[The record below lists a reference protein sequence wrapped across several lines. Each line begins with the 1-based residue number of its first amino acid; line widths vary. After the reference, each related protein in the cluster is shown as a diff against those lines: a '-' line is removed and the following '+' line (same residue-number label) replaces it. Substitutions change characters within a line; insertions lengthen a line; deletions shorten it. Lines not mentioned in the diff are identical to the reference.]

1 MGCSVFKIYLR
12 LTNFLHIFLD
22 LISLD
27 GQAFINVVAKFM
39 VEFPNSRFLNR
50 KTQPSMF
57 TLVLLASISA
67 LAMNSFL
74 PSLPNMAEHFGSSTS
89 IMGLSVGIY
98 LGASAVFQILVGP
111 LSDRIGR
118 RTVSL
123 WALVIFILVSFACVY
138 APNTESFMVLRGLQ
152 AIAACT
158 FVLARAIVRDTTE
171 TQASGSKIAYISM
184 GTAICPMFG
193 PALGGLM
200 GGWFGWEAN
209 FWFIGGLG
217 ILILI
222 VAYFDLGETV
232 PENTSGFREQ
242 FSEYPELLKS
252 RRFWGYCL
260 ASAFGAGAF
269 FAYLGGGPFVGSIV
283 YNLSPEKLG
292 LYFGAPAIGYFL
304 GNFLSGRYT
313 TRFGIDAMILWG
325 LWIIF
330 SGLSLSMVFSY
341 LGYGSVETFFG
352 FMILVGLGNG
362 LSIPNSTAGML
373 SVRPHLAGTAS
384 GLGGAMMIAIG
395 AALSTLAG
403 AFLVPGSNEMPL
415 LLLMWFSSLSGV
427 GVILY
432 VRLRN
437 KKLQTF
443 VS

>member
-1 MGCSVFKIYLR
+1 ML
-12 LTNFLHIFLD
+12 
-22 LISLD
+22 
-27 GQAFINVVAKFM
+27 
-39 VEFPNSRFLNR
+39 
-50 KTQPSMF
+50 

-74 PSLPNMAEHFGSSTS
+74 PSLPNMAEHFGSSTAL
-89 IMGLSVGIY
+89 MGLSVGVY
-98 LGASAVFQILVGP
+98 LGTSAIFQILVGP

-123 WALVIFILVSFACVY
+123 WALIIFIVVSISCVY
-138 APNTESFMVLRGLQ
+138 APNTFVFMCLRALQ

-158 FVLARAIVRDTTE
+158 FVVARAIVRDTTE

-200 GGWFGWEAN
+200 DGWFGWEAN

-217 ILILI
+217 LFILVI
-222 VAYFDLGETV
+222 AYFDLGETV
-232 PENTSGFREQ
+232 PENTQGFRQQ
-242 FSEYPELLKS
+242 FSEYPELLLS

-283 YNLSPEKLG
+283 YNLSPEMLG
-292 LYFGAPAIGYFL
+292 LYFGAPAIGYFF
-304 GNFLSGRYT
+304 GNFLSGRFT
-313 TRFGIDAMILWG
+313 IRFGIDAMILWG

-330 SGLSLSMVFSY
+330 SGLSLSLVCSY
-341 LGYGSVETFFG
+341 IGYGTVETFFG
-352 FMILVGLGNG
+352 FMIFVGLGNG
-362 LSIPNSTAGML
+362 LTIPNATAGML

-415 LLLMWFSSLSGV
+415 LMLMWFSSLSGV
-427 GVILY
+427 AVIIY
-432 VRLRN
+432 VGQRN
-437 KKLQTF
+437 KKLKKS
-443 VS
+443 V

>member
-1 MGCSVFKIYLR
+1 M
-12 LTNFLHIFLD
+12 
-22 LISLD
+22 
-27 GQAFINVVAKFM
+27 AKFPKP
-39 VEFPNSRFLNR
+39 VFLNR
-50 KTQPSMF
+50 ETQPSMLM
-57 TLVLLASISA
+57 LVLLASISA

-74 PSLPNMAEHFGSSTS
+74 PSLPNMAEHFGSSTAL
-89 IMGLSVGIY
+89 MGLSVGVY
-98 LGASAVFQILVGP
+98 LGTSAIFQILVGP

-123 WALVIFILVSFACVY
+123 WALIIFSVVSISCVY
-138 APNTESFMVLRGLQ
+138 APNTFVFMFLRALQ

-158 FVLARAIVRDTTE
+158 FVVARAIVRDTTE

-193 PALGGLM
+193 PALGGLLD
-200 GGWFGWEAN
+200 GWFGWEAN

-217 ILILI
+217 LFILVI
-222 VAYFDLGETV
+222 AYFDLGETV
-232 PENTSGFREQ
+232 PENTQGFRQQ
-242 FSEYPELLKS
+242 FSEYPELLLS

-283 YNLSPEKLG
+283 YNLSPEMLG
-292 LYFGAPAIGYFL
+292 LYFGAPAIGYFF
-304 GNFLSGRYT
+304 GNFLSGRFT
-313 TRFGIDAMILWG
+313 IRFGIDAMILWG

-330 SGLSLSMVFSY
+330 SGLSLSMVCSY
-341 LGYGSVETFFG
+341 IGYGTVETFFG
-352 FMILVGLGNG
+352 FMIFVGLGNG
-362 LSIPNSTAGML
+362 LTIPNATAGML

-415 LLLMWFSSLSGV
+415 LMLMWFSSLSGV
-427 GVILY
+427 AVIIY
-432 VRLRN
+432 VRQRN
-437 KKLQTF
+437 KRLKKSF
-443 VS
+443 

>member
-1 MGCSVFKIYLR
+1 M
-12 LTNFLHIFLD
+12 
-22 LISLD
+22 
-27 GQAFINVVAKFM
+27 AKFPKP
-39 VEFPNSRFLNR
+39 VFLNR
-50 KTQPSMF
+50 ETQPSMLM
-57 TLVLLASISA
+57 LVLLASISA

-74 PSLPNMAEHFGSSTS
+74 PSLPNMAEHFGSSTAL
-89 IMGLSVGIY
+89 MGLSVGVY
-98 LGASAVFQILVGP
+98 LGTSAIFQILVGP

-123 WALVIFILVSFACVY
+123 WALIIFSVVSISCVY
-138 APNTESFMVLRGLQ
+138 APNTFVFMFLRALQ

-158 FVLARAIVRDTTE
+158 FVVARAIVRDTTE

-193 PALGGLM
+193 PALGGLLD
-200 GGWFGWEAN
+200 GWFGWEAN

-217 ILILI
+217 IFILLI
-222 VAYFDLGETV
+222 AYFDLGETV
-232 PENTSGFREQ
+232 PENTQGFRQQ
-242 FSEYPELLKS
+242 FSEYPELLLS

-283 YNLSPEKLG
+283 YNLSPEMLG
-292 LYFGAPAIGYFL
+292 LYFGAPAIGYFF
-304 GNFLSGRYT
+304 GNFLSGRFT
-313 TRFGIDAMILWG
+313 IRFGIDAMILWG

-330 SGLSLSMVFSY
+330 FGLSLSMVCSY
-341 LGYGSVETFFG
+341 VGYGTVETFFG
-352 FMILVGLGNG
+352 FMIFVGLGNG
-362 LSIPNSTAGML
+362 LTIPNATAGML

-415 LLLMWFSSLSGV
+415 LMLMWFSSLSGV
-427 GVILY
+427 AVIIY
-432 VRLRN
+432 VRQRN
-437 KKLQTF
+437 KRLKKSF
-443 VS
+443 

>member
-1 MGCSVFKIYLR
+1 M
-12 LTNFLHIFLD
+12 
-22 LISLD
+22 
-27 GQAFINVVAKFM
+27 AKFSKP
-39 VEFPNSRFLNR
+39 VFLNR
-50 KTQPSMF
+50 ETQPSML

-74 PSLPNMAEHFGSSTS
+74 PSLPNMAEHFGSSTAL
-89 IMGLSVGIY
+89 MGLSVGVY
-98 LGASAVFQILVGP
+98 LGTSAIFQILVGP

-123 WALVIFILVSFACVY
+123 WALMIFSVVSISCVY
-138 APNTESFMVLRGLQ
+138 APNTFVFMFLRALQ

-158 FVLARAIVRDTTE
+158 FVVARAVVRDTTE

-193 PALGGLM
+193 PALGGLLD
-200 GGWFGWEAN
+200 GWFGWEAN
-209 FWFIGGLG
+209 FWVIGGLG
-217 ILILI
+217 LVILLI
-222 VAYFDLGETV
+222 AYFDLGETV
-232 PENTSGFREQ
+232 PENTQGFRQQ
-242 FSEYPELLKS
+242 FSEYPELLLS

-283 YNLSPEKLG
+283 YNLSPEMLG
-292 LYFGAPAIGYFL
+292 LYFGAPAIGYFF
-304 GNFLSGRYT
+304 GNFLSGRFT
-313 TRFGIDAMILWG
+313 IRFGIDAMIIWG

-330 SGLSLSMVFSY
+330 SGLSLSMVCSY
-341 LGYGSVETFFG
+341 VGYGSVETFFG
-352 FMILVGLGNG
+352 FMIFVGLGNG
-362 LSIPNSTAGML
+362 LTIPNATAGML

-427 GVILY
+427 AVIIY
-432 VRLRN
+432 VRQRN
-437 KKLQTF
+437 RRLKIS
-443 VS
+443 V

>member
-1 MGCSVFKIYLR
+1 M
-12 LTNFLHIFLD
+12 
-22 LISLD
+22 
-27 GQAFINVVAKFM
+27 AKFSKP
-39 VEFPNSRFLNR
+39 VFLN
-50 KTQPSMF
+50 KETQPSML

-74 PSLPNMAEHFGSSTS
+74 PSLPNMAEHFGSSTAL
-89 IMGLSVGIY
+89 MGLSVGVY
-98 LGASAVFQILVGP
+98 LGTSAVFQILVGP

-123 WALVIFILVSFACVY
+123 WALIIFIVVSISCVY
-138 APNTESFMVLRGLQ
+138 APNTFVFMCLRALQ

-158 FVLARAIVRDTTE
+158 FVVARAIVRDTTE

-200 GGWFGWEAN
+200 DGWFGWEAN

-217 ILILI
+217 FLILVI
-222 VAYFDLGETV
+222 AYFDLGETV
-232 PENTSGFREQ
+232 PENTQGFRQQ
-242 FSEYPELLKS
+242 FSEYPELLLS

-283 YNLSPEKLG
+283 YNLSPEMLG
-292 LYFGAPAIGYFL
+292 LYFGAPAIGYFF
-304 GNFLSGRYT
+304 GNFLSGRFT
-313 TRFGIDAMILWG
+313 IRFGIDAMILWG

-330 SGLSLSMVFSY
+330 SGLSLSMVCSY
-341 LGYGSVETFFG
+341 IGYGTVETFFG
-352 FMILVGLGNG
+352 FMIFVGLGNG
-362 LSIPNSTAGML
+362 LTIPNATAGML

-415 LLLMWFSSLSGV
+415 LMLMWFSSLSGV
-427 GVILY
+427 AVIIY
-432 VRLRN
+432 VGQRN
-437 KKLQTF
+437 KKLKKSF
-443 VS
+443 

>member
-1 MGCSVFKIYLR
+1 MR

-138 APNTESFMVLRGLQ
+138 APNTESFMALRGLQ

-269 FAYLGGGPFVGSIV
+269 FAFLGGGPFVGSIV

-373 SVRPHLAGTAS
+373 SVRPHLAGMAS

>member
-1 MGCSVFKIYLR
+1 MV
-12 LTNFLHIFLD
+12 
-22 LISLD
+22 
-27 GQAFINVVAKFM
+27 KFSKP
-39 VEFPNSRFLNR
+39 VFLNR
-50 KTQPSMF
+50 ETQPSML

-74 PSLPNMAEHFGSSTS
+74 PSLPNMAEHFGSSTAL
-89 IMGLSVGIY
+89 MGLSVGVY
-98 LGASAVFQILVGP
+98 LGTSAIFQILVGP

-123 WALVIFILVSFACVY
+123 WALIIFSVVSISCVY
-138 APNTESFMVLRGLQ
+138 APNTFVFMFLRALQ

-158 FVLARAIVRDTTE
+158 FVVARAIVRDTTE

-193 PALGGLM
+193 PALGGLLD
-200 GGWFGWEAN
+200 GWFGWEAN

-217 ILILI
+217 IFILLI
-222 VAYFDLGETV
+222 AYFDLGETV
-232 PENTSGFREQ
+232 PENTQGFRQQ
-242 FSEYPELLKS
+242 FSEYPELLLS

-283 YNLSPEKLG
+283 YNLSPEMLG
-292 LYFGAPAIGYFL
+292 LYFGAPAIGYFF
-304 GNFLSGRYT
+304 GNFLSGRFT
-313 TRFGIDAMILWG
+313 IRFGIDAMILWG

-330 SGLSLSMVFSY
+330 FGLSLSMVCSY
-341 LGYGSVETFFG
+341 VGYGTVETFFG
-352 FMILVGLGNG
+352 FMIFVGLGNG
-362 LSIPNSTAGML
+362 LTIPNATAGML

-403 AFLVPGSNEMPL
+403 AFLIPGSNEMPL
-415 LLLMWFSSLSGV
+415 LMLMWFSSLSGV
-427 GVILY
+427 AVIIY
-432 VRLRN
+432 VRQRN
-437 KKLQTF
+437 KRLKKS
-443 VS
+443 V

>member
-1 MGCSVFKIYLR
+1 ML
-12 LTNFLHIFLD
+12 
-22 LISLD
+22 
-27 GQAFINVVAKFM
+27 
-39 VEFPNSRFLNR
+39 
-50 KTQPSMF
+50 

-74 PSLPNMAEHFGSSTS
+74 PSLPNMAEHFGSSTAL
-89 IMGLSVGIY
+89 MGLSVGVY
-98 LGASAVFQILVGP
+98 LGTSAVFQILVGP

-123 WALVIFILVSFACVY
+123 WALIIFIVVSISCVY
-138 APNTESFMVLRGLQ
+138 APNTFVFMCLRALQ

-158 FVLARAIVRDTTE
+158 FVVARAIVRDTTE

-200 GGWFGWEAN
+200 DGWFGWEAN

-217 ILILI
+217 LFILVI
-222 VAYFDLGETV
+222 AYFDLGETV
-232 PENTSGFREQ
+232 PENTQGFRQQ
-242 FSEYPELLKS
+242 FSEYPELLLS

-283 YNLSPEKLG
+283 YNLSPEMLG
-292 LYFGAPAIGYFL
+292 LYFGAPAIGYFF
-304 GNFLSGRYT
+304 GNFLSGRFT
-313 TRFGIDAMILWG
+313 IRFGIDAMILWG

-330 SGLSLSMVFSY
+330 SGLSLSMVCSY
-341 LGYGSVETFFG
+341 IGYGTVETFFG
-352 FMILVGLGNG
+352 FMIFVGLGNG
-362 LSIPNSTAGML
+362 LTIPNATAGML

-415 LLLMWFSSLSGV
+415 LMLMWFSSLSGV
-427 GVILY
+427 AVIIY
-432 VRLRN
+432 VGQRN
-437 KKLQTF
+437 KKLKKSF
-443 VS
+443 

>member
-1 MGCSVFKIYLR
+1 ML
-12 LTNFLHIFLD
+12 
-22 LISLD
+22 
-27 GQAFINVVAKFM
+27 
-39 VEFPNSRFLNR
+39 
-50 KTQPSMF
+50 

-74 PSLPNMAEHFGSSTS
+74 PSLPNMAEHFGSSTAL
-89 IMGLSVGIY
+89 MGLSVGVY
-98 LGASAVFQILVGP
+98 LGTSAIFQILVGP

-123 WALVIFILVSFACVY
+123 WALIIFSIVSISCVY
-138 APNTESFMVLRGLQ
+138 APNTFVFMFLRALQ

-158 FVLARAIVRDTTE
+158 FVVARAVVRDTTE

-193 PALGGLM
+193 PALGGLLD
-200 GGWFGWEAN
+200 GWFGWEAN
-209 FWFIGGLG
+209 FWVIGGLG
-217 ILILI
+217 LVILLI
-222 VAYFDLGETV
+222 AYFDLGETV
-232 PENTSGFREQ
+232 PENTQGFRQQ
-242 FSEYPELLKS
+242 FSEYPELLLS

-283 YNLSPEKLG
+283 YNLSPEMLG
-292 LYFGAPAIGYFL
+292 LYFGAPAIGYFF
-304 GNFLSGRYT
+304 GNFLSGRFT
-313 TRFGIDAMILWG
+313 IRFGIDAMILWG

-330 SGLSLSMVFSY
+330 SGLSLSMVCSY
-341 LGYGSVETFFG
+341 VGYGSVETFFG
-352 FMILVGLGNG
+352 FMIFVGLGNG
-362 LSIPNSTAGML
+362 LTIPNATAGML

-415 LLLMWFSSLSGV
+415 LMLMWFSSLSGV
-427 GVILY
+427 AVIIY
-432 VRLRN
+432 VRQRN
-437 KKLQTF
+437 RRLKIS
-443 VS
+443 V

>member
-1 MGCSVFKIYLR
+1 MS
-12 LTNFLHIFLD
+12 
-22 LISLD
+22 
-27 GQAFINVVAKFM
+27 KFSKP
-39 VEFPNSRFLNR
+39 VCLNR
-50 KTQPSMF
+50 ETPPSML

-74 PSLPNMAEHFGSSTS
+74 PSLPNMAEHFGSSTAL
-89 IMGLSVGIY
+89 MGLSVGVY
-98 LGASAVFQILVGP
+98 LGTSAIFQILVGP

-123 WALVIFILVSFACVY
+123 WALIIFSIVSISCVY
-138 APNTESFMVLRGLQ
+138 APNTFVFMFLRALQ

-158 FVLARAIVRDTTE
+158 FVVARAVVRDTTE

-193 PALGGLM
+193 PALGGLLD
-200 GGWFGWEAN
+200 GWFGWEAN
-209 FWFIGGLG
+209 FWVIGGLG
-217 ILILI
+217 LVILLI
-222 VAYFDLGETV
+222 AYFDLGETV
-232 PENTSGFREQ
+232 PENTQGFRQQ
-242 FSEYPELLKS
+242 FSEYPELLLS

-283 YNLSPEKLG
+283 YNLSPEMLG
-292 LYFGAPAIGYFL
+292 LYFGAPAIGYFF
-304 GNFLSGRYT
+304 GNFLSGRFT
-313 TRFGIDAMILWG
+313 IRFGIDAMILWG

-330 SGLSLSMVFSY
+330 SGLSLSMICSY
-341 LGYGSVETFFG
+341 IGYGTVETFFG
-352 FMILVGLGNG
+352 FMIFVGLGNG
-362 LSIPNSTAGML
+362 LTIPNATAGML

-415 LLLMWFSSLSGV
+415 LMLMWFSSLSGV
-427 GVILY
+427 AVIIY
-432 VRLRN
+432 VRQRN
-437 KKLQTF
+437 KRLKKSF
-443 VS
+443 

>member
-1 MGCSVFKIYLR
+1 MSKFTKSV
-12 LTNFLHIFLD
+12 
-22 LISLD
+22 
-27 GQAFINVVAKFM
+27 
-39 VEFPNSRFLNR
+39 FLNR
-50 KTQPSMF
+50 ETQPSML

-74 PSLPNMAEHFGSSTS
+74 PSLPNMAEHFGSSTAL
-89 IMGLSVGIY
+89 MGLSVGVY
-98 LGASAVFQILVGP
+98 LGTSAVFQILVGP

-123 WALVIFILVSFACVY
+123 WALIIFIVVSISCVY
-138 APNTESFMVLRGLQ
+138 APNTFVFMFLRALQ

-158 FVLARAIVRDTTE
+158 FVVARAIVRDTTE

-200 GGWFGWEAN
+200 DGWFGWEAN

-217 ILILI
+217 LFILVI
-222 VAYFDLGETV
+222 AYFDLGETV
-232 PENTSGFREQ
+232 PENTQGFRQQ
-242 FSEYPELLKS
+242 FSEYPELLLS

-283 YNLSPEKLG
+283 YNLSPEMLG
-292 LYFGAPAIGYFL
+292 LYFGAPAIGYFF
-304 GNFLSGRYT
+304 GNFLSGRFT
-313 TRFGIDAMILWG
+313 IRFGIDAMILWG

-330 SGLSLSMVFSY
+330 SGLSLSMVCSY
-341 LGYGSVETFFG
+341 LGYGTVETFFG
-352 FMILVGLGNG
+352 FMIFVGLGNG
-362 LSIPNSTAGML
+362 LTIPNATAGML

-415 LLLMWFSSLSGV
+415 LMLMWFSSLSGV
-427 GVILY
+427 AVIIY
-432 VRLRN
+432 VRQRN
-437 KKLQTF
+437 KKLKIS
-443 VS
+443 V

>member
-1 MGCSVFKIYLR
+1 ML
-12 LTNFLHIFLD
+12 
-22 LISLD
+22 
-27 GQAFINVVAKFM
+27 
-39 VEFPNSRFLNR
+39 
-50 KTQPSMF
+50 

-74 PSLPNMAEHFGSSTS
+74 PSLPNMAEHFGSSTAL
-89 IMGLSVGIY
+89 MGLSVGVY
-98 LGASAVFQILVGP
+98 LGTSAVFQILVGP

-123 WALVIFILVSFACVY
+123 WALIIFIVVSISCVY
-138 APNTESFMVLRGLQ
+138 APNTFIFMCLRALQ

-158 FVLARAIVRDTTE
+158 FVVARAIVRDTTE

-200 GGWFGWEAN
+200 DGWFGWEAN

-217 ILILI
+217 LFILVI
-222 VAYFDLGETV
+222 AYFDLGETV
-232 PENTSGFREQ
+232 PENTQGFRQQ
-242 FSEYPELLKS
+242 FSEYPELLLS

-283 YNLSPEKLG
+283 YNLSPEMLG
-292 LYFGAPAIGYFL
+292 LYFGAPAIGYFF
-304 GNFLSGRYT
+304 GNFLSGRFT
-313 TRFGIDAMILWG
+313 IRFGIDAMILWG

-330 SGLSLSMVFSY
+330 SGLSLSMVCSY
-341 LGYGSVETFFG
+341 IGYGTVETFFG
-352 FMILVGLGNG
+352 FMIFVGLGNG
-362 LSIPNSTAGML
+362 LTIPNATAGML

-415 LLLMWFSSLSGV
+415 LMLMWFSSLSGV
-427 GVILY
+427 AVIIY
-432 VRLRN
+432 VRQRN
-437 KKLQTF
+437 KRLKKLF
-443 VS
+443 

>member
-1 MGCSVFKIYLR
+1 
-12 LTNFLHIFLD
+12 
-22 LISLD
+22 
-27 GQAFINVVAKFM
+27 M
-39 VEFPNSRFLNR
+39 VEFSKPVFLNR
-50 KTQPSMF
+50 ETQPSML

-74 PSLPNMAEHFGSSTS
+74 PSLPNMAEHFGSSTAL
-89 IMGLSVGIY
+89 MGLSVGVY
-98 LGASAVFQILVGP
+98 LGTSAIFQILVGP

-123 WALVIFILVSFACVY
+123 WALIIFSIVSILCVY
-138 APNTESFMVLRGLQ
+138 APNTFVFMFLRALQ

-158 FVLARAIVRDTTE
+158 FVVARAVVRDTTE

-193 PALGGLM
+193 PALGGLLD
-200 GGWFGWEAN
+200 GWFGWEAN

-217 ILILI
+217 FFILLI
-222 VAYFDLGETV
+222 AYFDLGETV
-232 PENTSGFREQ
+232 PESTQGFRQQ
-242 FSEYPELLKS
+242 FSEYPELLLS

-283 YNLSPEKLG
+283 YNLSPEMLG
-292 LYFGAPAIGYFL
+292 LYFGAPAIGYFF
-304 GNFLSGRYT
+304 GNFLSGRFT
-313 TRFGIDAMILWG
+313 IRFGIDAMILWG

-330 SGLSLSMVFSY
+330 SGLSLSMVCSY
-341 LGYGSVETFFG
+341 VGYGTVETFFG
-352 FMILVGLGNG
+352 FMIFVGLGNG
-362 LSIPNSTAGML
+362 LTIPNATAGML

-415 LLLMWFSSLSGV
+415 LMLMWFSSLSGV
-427 GVILY
+427 AVIIY
-432 VRLRN
+432 VRQRN
-437 KKLQTF
+437 KKLKK
-443 VS
+443 SS

>member
-1 MGCSVFKIYLR
+1 M
-12 LTNFLHIFLD
+12 
-22 LISLD
+22 
-27 GQAFINVVAKFM
+27 AKFPKP
-39 VEFPNSRFLNR
+39 VFLNR
-50 KTQPSMF
+50 ETQPSMLM
-57 TLVLLASISA
+57 LVLLASISA

-74 PSLPNMAEHFGSSTS
+74 PSLPNMAEHFGSSTAL
-89 IMGLSVGIY
+89 MGLSVGVY
-98 LGASAVFQILVGP
+98 LGTSAIFQILVGP

-123 WALVIFILVSFACVY
+123 WALIIFSVVSISCVY
-138 APNTESFMVLRGLQ
+138 APNTFVFMFLRALQ

-158 FVLARAIVRDTTE
+158 FVVARAIVRDTTE

-193 PALGGLM
+193 PALGGLLD
-200 GGWFGWEAN
+200 GWFGWEAN

-217 ILILI
+217 IFILLI
-222 VAYFDLGETV
+222 AYFDLGETV
-232 PENTSGFREQ
+232 PENTQGFRQQ
-242 FSEYPELLKS
+242 FSEYPELLLS

-283 YNLSPEKLG
+283 YNLSPEMLG
-292 LYFGAPAIGYFL
+292 LYFGAPAIGYFF
-304 GNFLSGRYT
+304 GNFLSGRFT
-313 TRFGIDAMILWG
+313 IRFGIDAMILWG

-330 SGLSLSMVFSY
+330 SGLSLSMVCSY
-341 LGYGSVETFFG
+341 VGYGTVETFFG
-352 FMILVGLGNG
+352 FMIFVGLGNG
-362 LSIPNSTAGML
+362 LTIPNATAGML

-415 LLLMWFSSLSGV
+415 LMLMWFSSLSGV
-427 GVILY
+427 AVIIY
-432 VRLRN
+432 VRQRN
-437 KKLQTF
+437 KRLKKL
-443 VS
+443 SNAGAP

>member
-1 MGCSVFKIYLR
+1 ML
-12 LTNFLHIFLD
+12 
-22 LISLD
+22 
-27 GQAFINVVAKFM
+27 
-39 VEFPNSRFLNR
+39 
-50 KTQPSMF
+50 

-74 PSLPNMAEHFGSSTS
+74 PSLPNMAEHFGSSTAL
-89 IMGLSVGIY
+89 MGLSVGVY
-98 LGASAVFQILVGP
+98 LGTSAIFQILVGP

-123 WALVIFILVSFACVY
+123 WALIIFIVVSISCVY
-138 APNTESFMVLRGLQ
+138 APNTFVFMCLRALQ

-158 FVLARAIVRDTTE
+158 FVVARAIVRDTTE

-200 GGWFGWEAN
+200 DGWFGWEAN

-217 ILILI
+217 LFILVI
-222 VAYFDLGETV
+222 AYFDLGETV
-232 PENTSGFREQ
+232 PENTQGFRQQ
-242 FSEYPELLKS
+242 FSEYPELLLS

-283 YNLSPEKLG
+283 YNLSPEMLG
-292 LYFGAPAIGYFL
+292 LYFGAPAIGYFF
-304 GNFLSGRYT
+304 GNFLSGRFT
-313 TRFGIDAMILWG
+313 IRFGIDAMILWG

-330 SGLSLSMVFSY
+330 SGLSLSMVCSY
-341 LGYGSVETFFG
+341 IGYGTVETFFG
-352 FMILVGLGNG
+352 FMIFVGLGNG
-362 LSIPNSTAGML
+362 LTIPNATAGML

-415 LLLMWFSSLSGV
+415 LMLMWFSSLSGV
-427 GVILY
+427 AVIIY
-432 VRLRN
+432 VGQRN
-437 KKLQTF
+437 KKLKKSF
-443 VS
+443 

>member
-1 MGCSVFKIYLR
+1 M
-12 LTNFLHIFLD
+12 
-22 LISLD
+22 
-27 GQAFINVVAKFM
+27 AKFPKP
-39 VEFPNSRFLNR
+39 VFLNR
-50 KTQPSMF
+50 ETQPSMLM
-57 TLVLLASISA
+57 LVLLASISA

-74 PSLPNMAEHFGSSTS
+74 PSLPNMAEHFGSSTAL
-89 IMGLSVGIY
+89 MGLSVGVY
-98 LGASAVFQILVGP
+98 LGTSAIFQILVGP

-123 WALVIFILVSFACVY
+123 WALIIFSVVSISCVY
-138 APNTESFMVLRGLQ
+138 APNTFVFMFLRALQ

-158 FVLARAIVRDTTE
+158 FVVARAVVRDTTE

-193 PALGGLM
+193 PALGGLLD
-200 GGWFGWEAN
+200 GWFGWEAN

-217 ILILI
+217 FFILLI
-222 VAYFDLGETV
+222 AYFDLGETV
-232 PENTSGFREQ
+232 PESTQGFRQQ
-242 FSEYPELLKS
+242 FSEYPELLLS

-283 YNLSPEKLG
+283 YNLSPEMLG
-292 LYFGAPAIGYFL
+292 LYFGAPAIGYFF
-304 GNFLSGRYT
+304 GNFLSGRFT
-313 TRFGIDAMILWG
+313 IRFGIDAMILWG

-330 SGLSLSMVFSY
+330 SGLSLSMVCSY
-341 LGYGSVETFFG
+341 VGYGTVETFFG
-352 FMILVGLGNG
+352 FMIFVGLGNG
-362 LSIPNSTAGML
+362 LTIPNATAGML

-415 LLLMWFSSLSGV
+415 LMLMWFSSLSGV
-427 GVILY
+427 AVIIY
-432 VRLRN
+432 VRQRN
-437 KKLQTF
+437 KRLKKL
-443 VS
+443 SNAGAP

>member
-1 MGCSVFKIYLR
+1 ML
-12 LTNFLHIFLD
+12 
-22 LISLD
+22 
-27 GQAFINVVAKFM
+27 
-39 VEFPNSRFLNR
+39 
-50 KTQPSMF
+50 

-74 PSLPNMAEHFGSSTS
+74 PSLPNMAEHFGSSTAL
-89 IMGLSVGIY
+89 MGLSVGVY
-98 LGASAVFQILVGP
+98 LGTSAIFQILVGP

-123 WALVIFILVSFACVY
+123 WALIIFIVVSISCVY
-138 APNTESFMVLRGLQ
+138 APNTFVFMFLRALQ

-158 FVLARAIVRDTTE
+158 FVVARAIVRDTTE

-200 GGWFGWEAN
+200 DGWFGWEAN

-217 ILILI
+217 LFILVI
-222 VAYFDLGETV
+222 AYFDLGETV
-232 PENTSGFREQ
+232 PENTQGFRQQ
-242 FSEYPELLKS
+242 FSEYPELLLS

-283 YNLSPEKLG
+283 YNLSPEMLG
-292 LYFGAPAIGYFL
+292 LYFGAPAIGYFF
-304 GNFLSGRYT
+304 GNFLSGRFT
-313 TRFGIDAMILWG
+313 IRFGIDAMILWG

-330 SGLSLSMVFSY
+330 SGLSLSMVCSY
-341 LGYGSVETFFG
+341 IGYGTVETFFG
-352 FMILVGLGNG
+352 FMIFVGLGNG
-362 LSIPNSTAGML
+362 LTIPNATAGML

-415 LLLMWFSSLSGV
+415 LMLMWFSSLSGV
-427 GVILY
+427 AVIIY
-432 VRLRN
+432 VRQRN
-437 KKLQTF
+437 KRLKKLF
-443 VS
+443 

>member
-1 MGCSVFKIYLR
+1 ML
-12 LTNFLHIFLD
+12 
-22 LISLD
+22 
-27 GQAFINVVAKFM
+27 
-39 VEFPNSRFLNR
+39 
-50 KTQPSMF
+50 

-74 PSLPNMAEHFGSSTS
+74 PSLPNMAEHFGSSTAL
-89 IMGLSVGIY
+89 MGLSVGVY
-98 LGASAVFQILVGP
+98 LGTSAVFQILVGP

-123 WALVIFILVSFACVY
+123 WALIIFIVVSISCVY
-138 APNTESFMVLRGLQ
+138 APNTFIFMCLRALQ

-158 FVLARAIVRDTTE
+158 FVVARAIVRDTTE

-200 GGWFGWEAN
+200 DGWFGWEAN

-217 ILILI
+217 LFILVI
-222 VAYFDLGETV
+222 AYFDLGETV
-232 PENTSGFREQ
+232 PENTQGFRQQ
-242 FSEYPELLKS
+242 FSEYPELLLS

-283 YNLSPEKLG
+283 YNLSPEMLG
-292 LYFGAPAIGYFL
+292 LYFGAPAIGYFF
-304 GNFLSGRYT
+304 GNFLSGRFT
-313 TRFGIDAMILWG
+313 IRFGIDAMILWG

-330 SGLSLSMVFSY
+330 SGLSLSMVCSY
-341 LGYGSVETFFG
+341 IGYGTVETFFG
-352 FMILVGLGNG
+352 FMIFVGLGNG
-362 LSIPNSTAGML
+362 LTIPNATAGML

-415 LLLMWFSSLSGV
+415 LMLMWFSSLSGV
-427 GVILY
+427 AVIIY
-432 VRLRN
+432 VGQRN
-437 KKLQTF
+437 KKLKKS
-443 VS
+443 V

>member
-1 MGCSVFKIYLR
+1 M
-12 LTNFLHIFLD
+12 
-22 LISLD
+22 
-27 GQAFINVVAKFM
+27 AKFPKP
-39 VEFPNSRFLNR
+39 VFLNR
-50 KTQPSMF
+50 ETQPSMLM
-57 TLVLLASISA
+57 LVLLASISA

-74 PSLPNMAEHFGSSTS
+74 PSLPNMAEHFGSSTAL
-89 IMGLSVGIY
+89 MGLSVGVY
-98 LGASAVFQILVGP
+98 LGTSAIFQILVGP

-123 WALVIFILVSFACVY
+123 WALIIFSVVSISCVY
-138 APNTESFMVLRGLQ
+138 APNTFVFMFLRALQ

-158 FVLARAIVRDTTE
+158 FVVARAIVRDTTE

-200 GGWFGWEAN
+200 DGWFGWEAN

-217 ILILI
+217 LLILVI
-222 VAYFDLGETV
+222 AYFDLGETV
-232 PENTSGFREQ
+232 PENTQGFRQQ
-242 FSEYPELLKS
+242 FSEYPELLLS

-283 YNLSPEKLG
+283 YNLSPEMLG
-292 LYFGAPAIGYFL
+292 LYFGAPAIGYFF
-304 GNFLSGRYT
+304 GNFLSGRFT
-313 TRFGIDAMILWG
+313 IRFGIDAMILWG

-330 SGLSLSMVFSY
+330 SGLSLSMVCSY
-341 LGYGSVETFFG
+341 IGYGTVETFFG
-352 FMILVGLGNG
+352 FMIFVGLGNG
-362 LSIPNSTAGML
+362 LTIPNATAGML

-415 LLLMWFSSLSGV
+415 LMLMWFSSLSGV
-427 GVILY
+427 AVIIY
-432 VRLRN
+432 VRQRN
-437 KKLQTF
+437 KRLKKLF
-443 VS
+443 

>member
-1 MGCSVFKIYLR
+1 ML
-12 LTNFLHIFLD
+12 
-22 LISLD
+22 
-27 GQAFINVVAKFM
+27 
-39 VEFPNSRFLNR
+39 
-50 KTQPSMF
+50 

-74 PSLPNMAEHFGSSTS
+74 PSLPNMAEHFGSSTAL
-89 IMGLSVGIY
+89 MGLSVGVY
-98 LGASAVFQILVGP
+98 LGTSAVFQILVGP

-123 WALVIFILVSFACVY
+123 WALIIFIVVSISCVY
-138 APNTESFMVLRGLQ
+138 APNTFVFMCLRALQ

-158 FVLARAIVRDTTE
+158 FVVARAIVRDTTE

-200 GGWFGWEAN
+200 DGWFGWEAN

-217 ILILI
+217 LLILVI
-222 VAYFDLGETV
+222 AYFDLGETV
-232 PENTSGFREQ
+232 PENTQGFRQQ
-242 FSEYPELLKS
+242 FSEYPELLLS

-283 YNLSPEKLG
+283 YNLSPEMLG
-292 LYFGAPAIGYFL
+292 LYFGAPAIGYFF
-304 GNFLSGRYT
+304 GNFLSGRFT
-313 TRFGIDAMILWG
+313 IRFGIDAMILWG

-330 SGLSLSMVFSY
+330 SGLSLSMVCSY
-341 LGYGSVETFFG
+341 IGYGTVETFFG
-352 FMILVGLGNG
+352 FMIFVGLGNG
-362 LSIPNSTAGML
+362 LTIPNATAGML

-415 LLLMWFSSLSGV
+415 LMLMWFSSLSGV
-427 GVILY
+427 AVIIY
-432 VRLRN
+432 VRQR
-437 KKLQTF
+437 KKRLKNLSNSGVT
-443 VS
+443 

>member
-1 MGCSVFKIYLR
+1 M
-12 LTNFLHIFLD
+12 
-22 LISLD
+22 
-27 GQAFINVVAKFM
+27 AKFPKP
-39 VEFPNSRFLNR
+39 VFLNR
-50 KTQPSMF
+50 ETQPSMLM
-57 TLVLLASISA
+57 LVLLASISA

-74 PSLPNMAEHFGSSTS
+74 PSLPNMAEHFGSSTAL
-89 IMGLSVGIY
+89 MGLSVGVY
-98 LGASAVFQILVGP
+98 LGTSAIFQILVGP

-123 WALVIFILVSFACVY
+123 WALIIFSVVSISCVY
-138 APNTESFMVLRGLQ
+138 APNTFVFMVLRALQ

-158 FVLARAIVRDTTE
+158 FVVARAIVRDTTE

-193 PALGGLM
+193 PALGGLLD
-200 GGWFGWEAN
+200 GWFGWEAN

-217 ILILI
+217 IFILLI
-222 VAYFDLGETV
+222 AYFDLGETV
-232 PENTSGFREQ
+232 PENTQGFRQQ
-242 FSEYPELLKS
+242 FSEYPELLLS

-283 YNLSPEKLG
+283 YNLSPEMLG
-292 LYFGAPAIGYFL
+292 LYFGAPAIGYFF
-304 GNFLSGRYT
+304 GNFLSGRFT
-313 TRFGIDAMILWG
+313 IRFGIDAMILWG

-330 SGLSLSMVFSY
+330 SGLSLSMVCSY
-341 LGYGSVETFFG
+341 VGYGTVETFFG
-352 FMILVGLGNG
+352 FMIFVGLGNG
-362 LSIPNSTAGML
+362 LTIPNATAGML

-415 LLLMWFSSLSGV
+415 LMLMWFSSLSGV
-427 GVILY
+427 AVIIY
-432 VRLRN
+432 VRQRN
-437 KKLQTF
+437 KRLKKT
-443 VS
+443 V

>member
-1 MGCSVFKIYLR
+1 M
-12 LTNFLHIFLD
+12 
-22 LISLD
+22 
-27 GQAFINVVAKFM
+27 AKFPKP
-39 VEFPNSRFLNR
+39 VFLNR
-50 KTQPSMF
+50 ETQPSML

-74 PSLPNMAEHFGSSTS
+74 PSLPNMAEHFGSSTAL
-89 IMGLSVGIY
+89 MGLSVGVY
-98 LGASAVFQILVGP
+98 LGTSAIFQILVGP

-123 WALVIFILVSFACVY
+123 WALIIFSVVSISCVY
-138 APNTESFMVLRGLQ
+138 APNTFVFMVLRALQ

-158 FVLARAIVRDTTE
+158 FVVARAIVRDTTE

-193 PALGGLM
+193 PALGGLLD
-200 GGWFGWEAN
+200 GWFGWEAN

-217 ILILI
+217 IFILLI
-222 VAYFDLGETV
+222 AYFDLGETV
-232 PENTSGFREQ
+232 PENTQGFRQQ
-242 FSEYPELLKS
+242 FSEYPELLLS

-283 YNLSPEKLG
+283 YNLSPEMLG
-292 LYFGAPAIGYFL
+292 LYFGAPAIGYFF
-304 GNFLSGRYT
+304 GNFLSGRFT
-313 TRFGIDAMILWG
+313 ILFGIDAMILWG

-330 SGLSLSMVFSY
+330 SGLSLSMVCSY
-341 LGYGSVETFFG
+341 FGYGTVETFFG
-352 FMILVGLGNG
+352 FMIFVGLGNG
-362 LSIPNSTAGML
+362 LTIPNATAGML

-403 AFLVPGSNEMPL
+403 AFLIPGSNEMPL
-415 LLLMWFSSLSGV
+415 LMLMWFSSLSGV
-427 GVILY
+427 AVIIY
-432 VRLRN
+432 VRQRN
-437 KKLQTF
+437 KRLKKL
-443 VS
+443 SNAGAP